1 MILMTMKL
9 ILLHHVRLGLQ
20 ASTLAT
26 TLGSVSGATPAPAP
40 APTPMLSFFAFS
52 FLCRSLRCLRAIQF
66 AVPAR
71 FAFFPTVFAHV
82 NRNVWRLTML
92 QSGCAIHKHTHPYT
106 PIHKHT
112 HTHAN
117 HVCTLHTIL
126 HIFLSLAC
134 TCNAALFNIKW
145 RLIPG
150 STSSQSTHIHTHT
163 QNPFLRSHVPLPFPT
178 VEAVKCSS
186 TGGCHWG
193 SLYVCRLQ
201 R

>member
-9 ILLHHVRLGLQ
+9 IRLHHVQLELQ

-26 TLGSVSGATPAPAP
+26 TLGATPAPVD
-40 APTPMLSFFAFS
+40 TPLLSFFAFS
-52 FLCRSLRCLRAIQF
+52 LLCRSLRCLRAIQF

-82 NRNVWRLTML
+82 NRNVWRPTML
-92 QSGCAIHKHTHPYT
+92 PHTPTHKHTHGGRQTMCAHYT
-106 PIHKHT
+106 QFYT
-112 HTHAN
+112 F
-117 HVCTLHTIL
+117 
-126 HIFLSLAC
+126 FLRLAC

-150 STSSQSTHIHTHT
+150 STSSQSTHTH
-163 QNPFLRSHVPLPFPT
+163 RPLCSIIAPAR
-178 VEAVKCSS
+178 AVKCSSSS

-193 SLYVCRLQ
+193 CLYVCRLQ